1 MIGRTILIT
10 RSDIKRLERLFQR
23 RGPHF
28 RHDPRHLE
36 HLKSELKLADL
47 VEGSDVPP
55 DVITM
60 YSRVLVQD
68 LETGRNNIYVLVFP
82 NEADLSLNKVSV
94 LAPFGTALLGQRTGD
109 VIAWKMPGGKKGL
122 FVVRSVLYQPEAAG
136 ERILQAA

>member
-1 MIGRTILIT
+1 
-10 RSDIKRLERLFQR
+10 
-23 RGPHF
+23 
-28 RHDPRHLE
+28 LE